1 MTEAIAIRNRTGS
14 VHAPS
19 GRVNGGFSLIEALV
33 SLLILSVI
41 LLGLQA
47 GMITAITMNTENLL
61 RNEAVDLAH
70 ERMDRYR
77 ITPGAP
83 PLSETIDRQVRNY
96 DVTYTLNNDYD
107 DITDV
112 LDMTV
117 EWEFQNEKKTL
128 EYTSHV
134 GG

>member
-1 MTEAIAIRNRTGS
+1 MA
-14 VHAPS
+14 
-19 GRVNGGFSLIEALV
+19 
-33 SLLILSVI
+33 LLILSVL

-61 RNEAVDLAH
+61 RSEAVNLAQ

-77 ITPGAP
+77 IMPGSP
-83 PLSETIDRQVRNY
+83 PLEVDVSRQVRNY
-96 DVTYTLNNDYD
+96 NVTYTLHNNYD
-107 DITDV
+107 SSTDV

-117 EWEFQNEKKTL
+117 EWEFQNEQRTL
-128 EYTSHV
+128 EYTSHI